1 MSPTDIPTTRRP
13 RRAGTV
19 RAGPL
24 PHALSGAL
32 AVAATMSAAVS
43 LGVPSV
49 LTGAAVGNGNLRGTA
64 LIVLVLGIPVL
75 LTAMLRTSRGS
86 ARATIVWLGTLGY
99 LLYQAVLF
107 CFATPINA
115 LFLPYVAYLGLGM
128 WSIVALVPAIDRPA
142 FAERLSP
149 GTPFRTVAAFT
160 LVITVGNA
168 AAWLS
173 AIVPALVD
181 GDPASLLK
189 GTGLLTNPVYVQ
201 DLAIWL
207 PLFTVAACACWQRRP
222 WGYLV
227 TGAALVMLALEGVG
241 VATDQWFG
249 SQADPSSPAASMTMV
264 PVFAGL
270 AVVIGL
276 VLARHLHSVDRH
288 LLRHTASETP
298 TAPLLRSGASSIVDS

>member
-1 MSPTDIPTTRRP
+1 MSPIDIPTTRRP
-13 RRAGTV
+13 HRAGTV

-24 PHALSGAL
+24 PYALSGAL
-32 AVAATMSAAVS
+32 ALAATVSAAVS

-64 LIVLVLGIPVL
+64 LIVLVLGIPVH
-75 LTAMLRTSRGS
+75 LTAMLHASRGS
-86 ARATIVWLGTLGY
+86 ARGTIVWLGTLGY
-99 LLYQAVLF
+99 LLYQAVLL

-115 LFLPYVAYLGLGM
+115 LFLPYVAYLGLGV

-142 FAERLSP
+142 FAARLSP

-160 LVITVGNA
+160 LLITVGNA
-168 AAWLS
+168 AVWLS

-181 GDPASLLK
+181 GDPVSLVK

-207 PLFTVAACACWQRRP
+207 PLFTVAASACWQRRP

-227 TGAALVMLALEGVG
+227 TGAALVMLALEGIG

-249 SQADPSSPAASMTMV
+249 SQADPTSPAASMTMV
-264 PVFAGL
+264 PVFTGL
-270 AVVIGL
+270 AVIIGT
-276 VLARHLHSVDRH
+276 VLARHLHAVDRH
-288 LLRHTASETP
+288 LVRNTAANHRLPTP
-298 TAPLLRSGASSIVDS
+298 

>member
-1 MSPTDIPTTRRP
+1 MYPIATPTARGL
-13 RRAGTV
+13 RRAGMV

-24 PHALSGAL
+24 PHALSSGL
-32 AVAATMSAAVS
+32 AVAATASAGVS
-43 LGVPSV
+43 LAVPSV

-64 LIVLVLGIPVL
+64 LVVLVVGIPL
-75 LTAMLRTSRGS
+75 LLAAMLGSSRGS
-86 ARATIVWLGTLGY
+86 ARWTVTWLGTLGY

-115 LFLPYVAYLGLGM
+115 LFLPYVAYLGLGV

-142 FAERLSP
+142 FAAQLSP
-149 GTPFRTVAAFT
+149 GTPFRPIAAFT
-160 LVITVGNA
+160 LVLAVGNA
-168 AAWLS
+168 AVWLS

-207 PLFTVAACACWQRRP
+207 PLFVVAASACWLRKP
-222 WGYLV
+222 WGYLL
-227 TGAALVMLALEGVG
+227 TGSALVMFTLEGVG

-249 SQADPSSPAASMTMV
+249 SQADPTSPAASMTMV

-270 AVVIGL
+270 AVVIGTVL
-276 VLARHLHSVDRH
+276 VRHLHAVGPRPV
-288 LLRHTASETP
+288 TF
-298 TAPLLRSGASSIVDS
+298 